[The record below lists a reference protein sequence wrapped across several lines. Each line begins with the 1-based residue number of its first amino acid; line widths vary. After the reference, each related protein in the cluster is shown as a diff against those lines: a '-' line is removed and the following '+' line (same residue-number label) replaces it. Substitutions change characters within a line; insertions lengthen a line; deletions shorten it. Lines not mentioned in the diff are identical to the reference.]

1 MNTRRTSLIA
11 LIAFTAIVLSL
22 FAGGG
27 TASAQADREITSGTI
42 VNVAT
47 DSSGRL
53 STLSIVDS
61 NGTITEF
68 SVQPS
73 TEYGLESLAGDRWV
87 ATQAAEPVEAVT
99 RLKDHQRRF
108 AAVTVT
114 SQNGVALSVV
124 EHEGGKL
131 ETNLGF
137 LFAVFAIT
145 WAGFFAYIFFLSRKQ
160 RVLQR
165 EIALLRASL
174 DEREDDK

>member
-1 MNTRRTSLIA
+1 MITRRIGPLA
-11 LIAFTAIVLSL
+11 LIAFIAIVLSL
-22 FAGGG
+22 FAGSG
-27 TASAQADREITSGTI
+27 TASAQSGNVITSGTV
-42 VNVAT
+42 VNVTT
-47 DSSGRL
+47 DANGGL

-68 SVQPS
+68 SVQAS

-87 ATQAAEPVEAVT
+87 ATQAAEPVEAAS
-99 RLKDHQRRF
+99 RLRDHQQRF

-114 SQNGVALSVV
+114 SQNGIALSVV
-124 EHEGGKL
+124 EHEGGDL
-131 ETNLGF
+131 ATNLGF

-165 EIALLRASL
+165 EIALLRASI
-174 DEREDDK
+174 EEGRDDK